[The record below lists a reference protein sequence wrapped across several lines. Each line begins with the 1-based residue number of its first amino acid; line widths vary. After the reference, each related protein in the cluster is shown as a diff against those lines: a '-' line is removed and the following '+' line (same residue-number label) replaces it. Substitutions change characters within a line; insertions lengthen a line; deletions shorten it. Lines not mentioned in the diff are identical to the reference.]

1 MVLPLTCLADQ
12 LLLAIRGRP
21 DSRGPRVGELPITCA
36 PGTTAPCSGP
46 IAPNNSASP
55 SAIAGTPP
63 RPPGGA
69 PHTDHGGRGK
79 LALLST
85 SHPRGASAASFT

>member
-12 LLLAIRGRP
+12 LLLAIRGHP
-21 DSRGPRVGELPITCA
+21 DSRGPRVGELSITVHPA
-36 PGTTAPCSGP
+36 PQPRAVDRSHRTTRPHRPPLQG
-46 IAPNNSASP
+46 
-55 SAIAGTPP
+55 PP
-63 RPPGGA
+63 RPPGRA

-85 SHPRGASAASFT
+85 SHPRGASAAGFT